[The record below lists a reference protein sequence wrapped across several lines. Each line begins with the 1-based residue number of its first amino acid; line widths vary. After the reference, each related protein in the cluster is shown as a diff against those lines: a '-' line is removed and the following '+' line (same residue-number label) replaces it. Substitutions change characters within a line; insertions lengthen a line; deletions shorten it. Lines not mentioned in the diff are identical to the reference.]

1 MNRVRYTASGR
12 LGVWDSID
20 KPGMEE
26 WRSQLDELLQSNA
39 HGVIESDVLDFTETD
54 DPALAASTAICDKV
68 IARGNPTLAYPNWER
83 LLLSGPGSEF
93 MQFSMQDDGVESIFE
108 ESLLPPRCSF
118 ELLDASREMITLCR
132 NGKWPKQRKKV
143 DDVTIPSVQVQ

>member
-54 DPALAASTAICDKV
+54 DPALAASTAICDK
-68 IARGNPTLAYPNWER
+68 IISRGNPTLAWIR
-83 LLLSGPGSEF
+83 TGSDYFFRDLEASSCNSANKMMEWNPF
-93 MQFSMQDDGVESIFE
+93 LKSHCCRRAVVS
-108 ESLLPPRCSF
+108 SCLTLP
-118 ELLDASREMITLCR
+118 A
-132 NGKWPKQRKKV
+132 K
-143 DDVTIPSVQVQ
+143 